1 MEQPRPFSG
10 LQVALLTTKRKRKVV
25 VSCYRCAGARYTIL
39 HSHGNATDLGAMHDR
54 YVGLVQNLRVN
65 VVAYD
70 YTGYGASQ
78 GYDCGILIMYIYAN
92 PAACV

>member
-1 MEQPRPFSG
+1 
-10 LQVALLTTKRKRKVV
+10 
-25 VSCYRCAGARYTIL
+25 
-39 HSHGNATDLGAMHDR
+39 MHDR

-78 GYDCGILIMYIYAN
+78 GYVNSRTLNTVHPCYIN
-92 PAACV
+92 CMSMAALATRSSHSMLCCSASSKRTLA